1 MNGQWYRMAEGK
13 SQKKK
18 KDKPVAR
25 KVMGRAGLVKG
36 PNAKKPGPPA
46 YEHG

>member
-1 MNGQWYRMAEGK
+1 MAEEKPQG
-13 SQKKK
+13 KKK
-18 KDKPVAR
+18 KDMPVVK

-36 PNAKKPGPPA
+36 SSSDKPGPPP